1 MTSKDGDRYWSE
13 KISCPKCQA
22 TMEQFKQDLFEL
34 DRCPS
39 CQGLWFDARE
49 LDLLRVSKAAD
60 SIDTGSPA
68 VGQFMNSK
76 DGYDCP
82 RCGGNMLRLVD
93 PGQPH
98 IWYETCSSCRGS
110 FMDAGEFSDL
120 TEYSVSDLFKRL
132 STPERR

>member
-1 MTSKDGDRYWSE
+1 MTNKDGDRYWSE

-22 TMEQFKQDLFEL
+22 PMEQFKLDLVEL

-49 LDLLRVSKAAD
+49 LKLLRNKTSARLV
-60 SIDTGSPA
+60 DTGSPA
-68 VGQFMNSK
+68 VGQYMNST

-82 RCGGNMLRLVD
+82 RCDGNMLRLVD

-98 IWYETCSSCRGS
+98 IWYETCSACHGS
-110 FMDAGEFSDL
+110 FLDAGELVDL
-120 TEYSVSDLFKRL
+120 TDYSVKDLFKRL
-132 STPERR
+132 TTPERR